1 MIKTK
6 GFKNPKNQSQ
16 DQTKGTITN
25 QKKTKK
31 KVKFEIKNWTKLVI
45 TS

>member
-1 MIKTK
+1 MTETK

-16 DQTKGTITN
+16 DQTKGTIKN
-25 QKKTKK
+25 QNKKTK
-31 KVKFEIKNWTKLVI
+31 VIFEIKNWAKLII